1 MSEAERITRTL
12 GGEWRAGSGLAPCPI
27 CQPEGR
33 KDQRALSLSDKGGK
47 LLVHC
52 HKGGCAVLGELQS
65 RGLSEGRGVASAAP
79 DPAEAER
86 RRQEERRKEA
96 QRLKS
101 AHDLFAGGICCE
113 GTPVQTYLESR
124 GIIGLRFAKM
134 QNTLRF
140 HPSALHT
147 PSGLH
152 LPAMLAQIRGPKGEP
167 LGLHR
172 TYLRTDGT
180 GKADVTPAKMMLGP
194 SAGGA
199 VRFGPDA
206 GVIALAEGIETAL
219 SVSRASRLT
228 VWATLSTSG
237 LKGLILPRVPIAEV
251 VIICADNDAAG
262 LAAAE
267 FAAGR
272 IEAEGRAVSII
283 HPLKAGTDFN
293 DVLRGAA

>member
-1 MSEAERITRTL
+1 MSEAERVTRAL

-33 KDQRALSLSDKGGK
+33 RDQRALSLSDKGGK

-52 HKGGCAVLGELQS
+52 HKGGCAVLGELQA
-65 RGLSEGRGVASAAP
+65 RGLAEGRGAAVAAP
-79 DPAEAER
+79 DTVEAER
-86 RRQEERRKEA
+86 RRREEKRKEA

-101 AHDLFAGGICCE
+101 AHDLFAGGLRCE
-113 GTPVQTYLESR
+113 GTPAQTYLESR
-124 GIIGLRFAKM
+124 GIVGLRFAKM

-140 HPSALHT
+140 HPSALHS

-152 LPAMLAQIRGPKGEP
+152 LPAMLAQIRGPKGEA

-172 TYLRTDGT
+172 TYLRADGK
-180 GKADVTPAKMMLGP
+180 GKADVAPAKMMLGP

-199 VRFGPDA
+199 VRFGPDS

-237 LKGLILPRVPIAEV
+237 LKGLILPRAPVAEV
-251 VIICADNDAAG
+251 VIICADHDEAG
-262 LAAAE
+262 IAAAE
-267 FAAGR
+267 YAAGR

-283 HPLKAGTDFN
+283 YPRQAGSDFN
-293 DVLRGAA
+293 DVLRGEV